1 MENRQFEAML
11 AVAQERLTQHAP
23 EDIAGKAGTQ
33 YADGSFSLK
42 TLGQTVTVRL
52 LDCTIQPPLSKWHAL
67 TLLHYLDLADG
78 APLTGRTITFS
89 QYKDG
94 LVRGGGLDRNAELIV
109 RRDLG
114 ILPPEELE
122 RRCRSL
128 GAELLP
134 SNADFCARFDFAPR
148 YPIWLK
154 VWCSDEEFP
163 ASARLLLDRFEE
175 LNGAQRTTILMV
187 THDAFT
193 ASYCRRILFIKDG
206 RPFTELVRG
215 TRGRKDF
222 FARII
227 EVVTL
232 LGGDSGDVL

>member
-1 MENRQFEAML
+1 MENRQFERML
-11 AVAQERLTQHAP
+11 EAARSRLLRHEP
-23 EDIAGKAGTQ
+23 EEISEKAGVRYENGVFWVRTLGRRVEIQWPAGKIT
-33 YADGSFSLK
+33 
-42 TLGQTVTVRL
+42 
-52 LDCTIQPPLSKWHAL
+52 PPVSKWHAL

-78 APLTGRTITFS
+78 TPLTGKTITFS

-148 YPIWLK
+148 YPVWLK
-154 VWCSDEEFP
+154 VWFADEEFP
-163 ASARLLLDRFEE
+163 ASGRLLLDESAPHYLTIE
-175 LNGAQRTTILMV
+175 DVVTVGSLILDQLTGAQHWAV
-187 THDAFT
+187 
-193 ASYCRRILFIKDG
+193 
-206 RPFTELVRG
+206 
-215 TRGRKDF
+215 
-222 FARII
+222 
-227 EVVTL
+227 
-232 LGGDSGDVL
+232 